1 MSKKEKLLKK
11 FFESPIRT
19 DLKFKELIKLMSHY
33 GYVLY
38 EREGSRVVFY
48 NSKIKDTYNIHKP
61 HASDA
66 LKRYQVKDIQ
76 NLLKPYL

>member
-11 FFESPIRT
+11 FFEVPIRT
-19 DLKFKELIKLMSHY
+19 DLKFHELIRLMSHY

-38 EREGSRVVFY
+38 EREGSRVIFY
-48 NSKIKDTYNIHKP
+48 NSKIKDTYNMHKP
-61 HASDA
+61 HASEP

-76 NLLKPYL
+76 NILSSYL